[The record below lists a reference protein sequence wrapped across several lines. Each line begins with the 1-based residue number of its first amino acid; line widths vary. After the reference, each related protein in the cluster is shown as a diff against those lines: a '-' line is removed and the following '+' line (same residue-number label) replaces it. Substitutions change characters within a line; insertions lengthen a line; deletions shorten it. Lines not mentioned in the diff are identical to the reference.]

1 MTDTKADEKKIFEH
15 EMNGGF
21 VTKGLAEYIKVK
33 IRENLEESK
42 SKLKIDHLEMA
53 KSQWKKLV
61 GMYADAEDG
70 AMKEGNLEFVTL
82 PVVLNKYVAESEIR
96 YCAKDGTVLGKIVG
110 AER

>member
-1 MTDTKADEKKIFEH
+1 MSEKQVEEKKIFEH

-21 VTKGLAEYIKVK
+21 ITKGLAEYVKGK
-33 IRENLEESK
+33 IREMDPK
-42 SKLKIDHLEMA
+42 VKIDHLEMA

-61 GMYADAEDG
+61 GMYAEAEDG

-82 PVVLNKYVAESEIR
+82 LVVLSKYVPESEIR
-96 YCAKDGTVLGKIVG
+96 YCAKDGTVVGKIVG